1 MASNGNAK
9 AERNDPENQLFSRQ
23 NRRRLEAEAIR
34 DAILTASGRLI
45 PSRTNPNLA
54 RSIFLKI
61 DRNQIPEMFNVFDYP
76 NPGVVSGKRNVSSV
90 PTQALFMLNSKFVL
104 DETKAT
110 AERILA
116 ASEEMEDMQRIEL
129 AYRLCLGRKPTR
141 EERSLA
147 LAYLDKSRGE
157 VSEVD
162 SWSGLIHGLF
172 ACIDFFYL
180 N

>member
-34 DAILTASGRLI
+34 DAILTASGRLV
-45 PSRTNPNLA
+45 PSLTNPNLA

-76 NPGVVSGKRNVSSV
+76 NPSVVSGKRNVSSV

-116 ASEEMEDMQRIEL
+116 ASEEMEDMQRIGL
-129 AYRLCLGRKPTR
+129 AYRLCLGRQPTR

-147 LAYLDKSRGE
+147 LAYLDKSIGE

-162 SWSGLIHGLF
+162 SWSGLIQGLF

>member
-1 MASNGNAK
+1 
-9 AERNDPENQLFSRQ
+9 
-23 NRRRLEAEAIR
+23 
-34 DAILTASGRLI
+34 
-45 PSRTNPNLA
+45 
-54 RSIFLKI
+54 
-61 DRNQIPEMFNVFDYP
+61 
-76 NPGVVSGKRNVSSV
+76 
-90 PTQALFMLNSKFVL
+90 FVL